1 MIFGLKLSSQIIGNN
16 FVKDPEIH
24 FINGI
29 SLSPKIN
36 NCIIKIWLNENQNN
50 KNIFNIDYLENICK
64 DNLFNETKYFKY
76 KNQ

>member
-1 MIFGLKLSSQIIGNN
+1 M
-16 FVKDPEIH
+16 KDPDEH
-24 FINGI
+24 QYINGI

-36 NCIIKIWLNENQNN
+36 NCIIKVWMNENKDN
-50 KNIFNIDYLENICK
+50 KNIFNIDYLENLCK